1 MKVFAIVGPTAV
13 GKTALAIKLAKKY
26 NGEIISV
33 DSMQIYRGMDIG
45 TAKPTRDEL
54 FSVPHHL
61 IDIRNPNENF
71 SCADYQIL
79 AKNTIE
85 DIIKRGK
92 TPIFCGGTGLY
103 LDSVLKMP
111 SFSET
116 ARDDEYRAQLEKIA
130 SSEGADYLHNMLR
143 EIDPESADAIHKN
156 NIKRVIRALEIYK
169 ATGKTKS
176 ELDKESR
183 EATSPYDSTVFFLC
197 AKDRELLYE
206 RIESRVDLMLKEGLL
221 DEAKRLYDSGFLKE
235 EYTSF
240 GAIGY
245 KEFIPYFE
253 GNASLEFCIDEL
265 KKATRH
271 YAKRQL
277 TWFGGHDGYHK
288 IFIDLCDPFKCACD
302 IIEGKNPMDDRF
314 NKIKE
319 SYQAVKS
326 KIDELDKDGKVSLLA
341 ATKTQAPEDINYLIG
356 CGVKIIGENRV
367 NELVEKYDFYDKRAE
382 LHFIGTLQ
390 KNKVKYIIDK
400 VCLIHSLDSIS
411 LAEEI
416 DKRAKKIGK
425 TMDVLIEVNSGREEN
440 KGGIMPEDVP
450 AFYKELSR
458 LENVRVRGLMTMAP
472 KCSGEE
478 YMTYF
483 GLIKKLFDE
492 LFGNDPTAILSMGMS
507 ESYEYAI
514 RAGATLV
521 RVGSK
526 IFGERK

>member
-1 MKVFAIVGPTAV
+1 MRDFAIVGPTAV

-26 NGEIISV
+26 NGEIISS

-45 TAKPTRDEL
+45 TAKPTKEEL
-54 FSVPHHL
+54 LSVPHHL
-61 IDIRNPNENF
+61 IDIKDPNENF
-71 SCADYQIL
+71 SCADFQAI
-79 AKNTIE
+79 AKDTIN

-103 LDSVLKMP
+103 LDSVLKIP

-116 ARDDEYRAQLEKIA
+116 ARDENYRAYLEELAESK
-130 SSEGADYLHNMLR
+130 GADFIHGMLK

-156 NIKRVIRALEIYK
+156 NVKRVIRALEIYK

-176 ELDKESR
+176 ELDKESKKVLP
-183 EATSPYDSTVFFLC
+183 PYDSTVFFLS
-197 AKDRELLYE
+197 AKNRELLYE
-206 RIESRVDLMLKEGLL
+206 RIEKRVDIMLDEGLL
-221 DEAKRLYDSGFLKE
+221 CEAKRLYDGGFLNE

-253 GNASLEFCIDEL
+253 GRTSLDSCIEEL

-277 TWFGGHDGYHK
+277 TWFGAHKDYHK
-288 IFIDLCDPFKCACD
+288 IYVDECDAFKYACD
-302 IIEGKNPMDDRF
+302 VIEGKNPMSERF
-314 NKIKE
+314 DTIKE
-319 SYQAVKS
+319 NYYNVLA
-326 KIDELDKDGKVSLLA
+326 KINALDKGGKVSLLA
-341 ATKTQAPEDINYLIG
+341 ATKTQSPEDINYLISE
-356 CGVKIIGENRV
+356 GVKIIGENRV
-367 NELVEKYDFYDKRAE
+367 NELVEKYDSYDKSAE
-382 LHFIGTLQ
+382 VHFIGTLQ

-400 VCLIHSLDSIS
+400 VSLIHSLDSIS

-425 TMDVLIEVNSGREEN
+425 SMDVLIEVNSGREEN
-440 KGGIMPEDVP
+440 KGGIMPEDVHT
-450 AFYKELSR
+450 FYNELKQF
-458 LENVRVRGLMTMAP
+458 ENVRVRGLMTMAP
-472 KCSGEE
+472 KGTEDE

-483 GLIKKLFDE
+483 GLTKKLFDE
-492 LFGNDPTAILSMGMS
+492 LFGDTPDAILSMGMS

-514 RAGATLV
+514 KAGATLV

>member
-26 NGEIISV
+26 NGEIISS

-45 TAKPTRDEL
+45 TAKPTKEEL
-54 FSVPHHL
+54 LSVPHHL
-61 IDIRNPNENF
+61 IDIKDPDENF
-71 SCADYQIL
+71 SCADYQVL
-79 AKNTIE
+79 AKSIID

-103 LDSVLKMP
+103 LDSALKIP
-111 SFSET
+111 SFAET
-116 ARDDEYRAQLEKIA
+116 ARDESYRAELEDLARDKGVDFIH
-130 SSEGADYLHNMLR
+130 DMLR
-143 EIDPESADAIHKN
+143 DVDPESAEAIHKN
-156 NIKRVIRALEIYK
+156 NVKRVIRALEIYK

-176 ELDKESR
+176 ELDNESKKI
-183 EATSPYDSTVFFLC
+183 APPYDSTVFFLC
-197 AKDRELLYE
+197 AKNRELLYE
-206 RIESRVDLMLKEGLL
+206 KIEKRVDIMLDSGLL
-221 DEAKRLYDSGFLKE
+221 DEARRLYDKGFLKE

-277 TWFGGHDGYHK
+277 TWFGGRENYHK
-288 IFIDLCDPFKCACD
+288 IYVDECDAFKYACD
-302 IIEGKNPMDDRF
+302 IIEGKNKVNDRF
-314 NKIKE
+314 KKINEAYTGVKEKIKM
-319 SYQAVKS
+319 
-326 KIDELDKDGKVSLLA
+326 LDPDGKVSLLA
-341 ATKTQAPEDINYLIG
+341 ATKTQSADDINYLIG

-367 NELVEKYDFYDKRAE
+367 NELLEKYDSYDKSAE
-382 LHFIGTLQ
+382 VHFIGTLQ

-400 VCLIHSLDSIS
+400 VSLIHSLDSIS

-425 TMDVLIEVNSGREEN
+425 IMDVLIEVNSGREES
-440 KGGIMPEDVP
+440 KGGIMPEDV
-450 AFYKELSR
+450 ASFYSDLAR

-472 KCSGEE
+472 RGTEEE
-478 YMTYF
+478 YMACF
-483 GLIKKLFDE
+483 GLTKKLFDE
-492 LFGNDPTAILSMGMS
+492 LFGTDPSAILSMGMS